1 MTGATVVLN
10 EEVMPGVRLLWL
22 GAPDI
27 ARAARPGQFVM
38 LKCGGDTFLRR
49 PLSIHRLNKDRGQ
62 IAFLFAVVGRG
73 TAWLA
78 SVKPGEKLD
87 LLGPLGRGFEM
98 KSDARRLVL
107 VAGGLGLAPLGFLA
121 DEAEARGKEVTLLL
135 GAASSRLLCPVE
147 KLPQVSTCVL
157 STDDGSTGRKGF
169 VTASLPAYLPQADQ
183 VFACG
188 PLPMFRTMSRDASL
202 KDKDVQVSLEVR
214 MACGLGVCYGCTVRT
229 KAGLRQVCKDGP
241 VFRLQDIIW
250 DKMADL

>member
-1 MTGATVVLN
+1 MTVAPVVLN
-10 EEVMPGVRLLWL
+10 EEAMAGVRLLWL
-22 GAPDI
+22 SAPEI
-27 ARAARPGQFVM
+27 ARASRPGQFVM

-49 PLSIHRLNKDRGQ
+49 PLSIHRVDKDSGR

-78 SVKPGEKLD
+78 GVKPGEALD
-87 LLGPLGRGFEM
+87 LLGPLGRGFEI
-98 KSDARRLVL
+98 KSETRRLVL

-121 DEAEARGKEVTLLL
+121 DVAAAQGKEVTLLL
-135 GAASSRLLCPVE
+135 GAASAGMLCPIG
-147 KLPQVSTCVL
+147 KLPQAETCVL
-157 STDDGSTGRKGF
+157 STDDGSMGRKGF

-188 PLPMFRTMSRDASL
+188 PLPMFRTMAEDASL

-214 MACGLGVCYGCTVRT
+214 MACGLGVCYGCTVST

-241 VFRLQDIIW
+241 VFRLNDILW
-250 DKMADL
+250 DKVANI